1 MTINKDKIIG
11 VILAGGLSKRMK
23 GGNKFLK
30 ELNGKPIIE
39 LVKNKASK
47 QVTKLIINANV
58 QSAKLK
64 KFKLTIVK
72 DTVKGFRG
80 PLAGILSAMEFVEKK
95 KIKWLAT
102 FPCDA
107 PFFPINLVEKLINKA
122 RQRKCK
128 IVFAES
134 NKISHPVFGV
144 WDVSLKKSL
153 IKTLIDEDKKKM
165 ELFIK
170 KHPYSKVNFPFS
182 DLDPFFNINN
192 KEEFDIAKKYVK
204 QLNLYN

>member
-1 MTINKDKIIG
+1 M
-11 VILAGGLSKRMK
+11 
-23 GGNKFLK
+23 
-30 ELNGKPIIE
+30 
-39 LVKNKASK
+39 
-47 QVTKLIINANV
+47 
-58 QSAKLK
+58 
-64 KFKLTIVK
+64 
-72 DTVKGFRG
+72 
-80 PLAGILSAMEFVEKK
+80 
-95 KIKWLAT
+95 
-102 FPCDA
+102 
-107 PFFPINLVEKLINKA
+107 
-122 RQRKCK
+122 
-128 IVFAES
+128 
-134 NKISHPVFGV
+134 FGV

>member
-95 KIKWLAT
+95 KL
-102 FPCDA
+102 
-107 PFFPINLVEKLINKA
+107 
-122 RQRKCK
+122 
-128 IVFAES
+128 S
-134 NKISHPVFGV
+134 G
-144 WDVSLKKSL
+144 
-153 IKTLIDEDKKKM
+153 
-165 ELFIK
+165 
-170 KHPYSKVNFPFS
+170 
-182 DLDPFFNINN
+182 
-192 KEEFDIAKKYVK
+192 
-204 QLNLYN
+204 